1 VTMSP
6 RRRRRWWTGIVAGL
20 AAAGLAAGIAL
31 AGPGDPDPTFGT
43 NGRLTIDLGGGDQA
57 TSLFLLPDG
66 RMLMAGSGEANREL
80 IGVRRLADG
89 SPDPSY
95 ATDGGF
101 FADFGGVDFG
111 YDAAQTPD
119 GKLVLVGTS
128 FSGPLTS
135 IVVLRRNADGS
146 QDNTFNGN
154 GRLILT
160 PGDTNDAHGVAVQSD
175 GKIIIVG
182 KVVRPGGAK
191 DAVVIRLMPNGTPDA
206 TFDGDG
212 TLFIDLGG
220 TEDARDV
227 MVLPDGRIVV
237 VGSTTA
243 SDDAFAVRLTPTGA
257 FDVPFNNGVSIVP
270 GPGSGQAES
279 VLRQPDGKLV
289 LIGSSNGAIVVN
301 RIITSG
307 SLDGGF
313 GVAGTLR
320 ISVAGTDYGVAGV
333 LQPDGT
339 ILLAGRTQGGSQD
352 MVVARIQP
360 GGTLDTTFGIGG
372 IRTIDLGGTD
382 SAGAIA
388 LRPDGRIVV
397 AGSGGPAGDIAVA
410 RLDGDGQPA
419 GTTPGGGGAG
429 GAPGGPAPGTAIP
442 RCAGLRA
449 TIVGTAR
456 RDVLRGT
463 RRRDVIAGLAGD
475 DVIRGLGGDDVI
487 CGGPGADTI
496 LGGPGADRLLG
507 QAGRD
512 ALDGGAGRD
521 NLAGGTG
528 RDRCAGGAGRD
539 HAACERSR
547 TV

>member
-1 VTMSP
+1 M
-6 RRRRRWWTGIVAGL
+6 R
-20 AAAGLAAGIAL
+20 
-31 AGPGDPDPTFGT
+31 PT
-43 NGRLTIDLGGGDQA
+43 A
-57 TSLFLLPDG
+57 SS
-66 RMLMAGSGEANREL
+66 SGC
-80 IGVRRLADG
+80 DG
-89 SPDPSY
+89 SQTAPPTRPY
-95 ATDGGF
+95 ATEGGF

-119 GKLVLVGTS
+119 GKLVVVGTS
-128 FSGPLTS
+128 TAGSSTS

-160 PGDTNDAHGVAVQSD
+160 PGDTNDARGVAVQPD

-191 DAVVIRLMPNGTPDA
+191 DAVVIRLMPNGTPDT

-227 MVLPDGRIVV
+227 MVLPDGRMVV

-270 GPGSGQAES
+270 GPGFGQAES

-289 LIGSSNGAIVVN
+289 LIGWSNGAIVVN

-320 ISVAGTDYGVAGV
+320 ISVTGTDDGLAGL
-333 LQPDGT
+333 LQPDGK
-339 ILLAGRTQGGSQD
+339 ILLAGSTQGGSQD

-382 SAGAIA
+382 RAEAIA

-397 AGSGGPAGDIAVA
+397 AGSGGPSGDIAVA
-410 RLDGDGQPA
+410 RLDRDGSRRARRPA
-419 GTTPGGGGAG
+419 AAAP
-429 GAPGGPAPGTAIP
+429 GAP
-442 RCAGLRA
+442 RA
-449 TIVGTAR
+449 
-456 RDVLRGT
+456 D
-463 RRRDVIAGLAGD
+463 RRREPPS
-475 DVIRGLGGDDVI
+475 R
-487 CGGPGADTI
+487 
-496 LGGPGADRLLG
+496 
-507 QAGRD
+507 
-512 ALDGGAGRD
+512 
-521 NLAGGTG
+521 
-528 RDRCAGGAGRD
+528 
-539 HAACERSR
+539 AAPA
-547 TV
+547 

>member
-1 VTMSP
+1 MTMNP
-6 RRRRRWWTGIVAGL
+6 RRRRRRWTAIVAGL
-20 AAAGLAAGIAL
+20 AAACLAAGIAL

-119 GKLVLVGTS
+119 GKLVVVGTS
-128 FSGPLTS
+128 FSGPVTS

-160 PGDTNDAHGVAVQSD
+160 PGDTNDAQGVAVQPD

-220 TEDARDV
+220 AEDARDV

-237 VGSTTA
+237 VGSATA
-243 SDDAFAVRLTPTGA
+243 SDDAFAVRLTPTGG

-270 GPGSGQAES
+270 GPGFGQAES

-289 LIGSSNGAIVVN
+289 LIGWSTVRSWSTASSRPGAWTAASESPG
-301 RIITSG
+301 RSRSASPGRTTG
-307 SLDGGF
+307 SPASSSPTARSCWPGARRAAARTWSSHGP
-313 GVAGTLR
+313 AR
-320 ISVAGTDYGVAGV
+320 
-333 LQPDGT
+333 
-339 ILLAGRTQGGSQD
+339 AGRSTRPSASGGSG
-352 MVVARIQP
+352 P
-360 GGTLDTTFGIGG
+360 ST
-372 IRTIDLGGTD
+372 
-382 SAGAIA
+382 SAGPTAPRRSRSVPTGA
-388 LRPDGRIVV
+388 SSSPDTVAPPATSPSPAWTGTGSRRARRP
-397 AGSGGPAGDIAVA
+397 AAAAP
-410 RLDGDGQPA
+410 
-419 GTTPGGGGAG
+419 
-429 GAPGGPAPGTAIP
+429 GAP
-442 RCAGLRA
+442 RA
-449 TIVGTAR
+449 
-456 RDVLRGT
+456 D
-463 RRRDVIAGLAGD
+463 RRR
-475 DVIRGLGGDDVI
+475 
-487 CGGPGADTI
+487 
-496 LGGPGADRLLG
+496 
-507 QAGRD
+507 GRPS
-512 ALDGGAGRD
+512 R
-521 NLAGGTG
+521 
-528 RDRCAGGAGRD
+528 
-539 HAACERSR
+539 AAPA
-547 TV
+547 